1 MRKLLMMGAILLIG
15 SLGYGAQ
22 SADVIYDGENYKA
35 DTTLTLKTTGNVV
48 DAVTNA
54 VLVITPLNGTGAY
67 GDRLMFNFGDMAP
80 GDKTTLTGKF
90 KAEVIQRKA
99 EEPTEIMYG
108 KLDTTNITVGL
119 VENNGAKNNVEM
131 KTTITR
137 DVNNKGTTDSKL
149 GTISYTLGNGSG
161 IKNSGRTYE
170 GEILSTFI
178 ADTGAKSGN
187 FSDTGV
193 VVKVDVKNVAL
204 EKPKSN

>member
-1 MRKLLMMGAILLIG
+1 MRKLLMMGAILLVG

-22 SADVIYDGENYKA
+22 SADVIYDATDKSYKA

-48 DAVTNA
+48 DAVSNA

-90 KAEVIQRKA
+90 KAEVIKRKA
-99 EEPTEIMYG
+99 EGSTEIVYG
-108 KLDTTNITVGL
+108 KLDTTNIEVGL
-119 VENNGAKNNVEM
+119 VENGGNM
-131 KTTITR
+131 QTTITR
-137 DVNNKGTTDSKL
+137 NVNNRGTTTKIGS
-149 GTISYTLGNGSG
+149 ISYTLGNGSG

-170 GEILSTFI
+170 GEILSTFT
-178 ADTGAKSGN
+178 ADSGKVSGN

-193 VVKVDVKNVAL
+193 VVKVDVTNIAL
-204 EKPKSN
+204 ETPKLN

>member
-1 MRKLLMMGAILLIG
+1 MRKLLMMGAILLVG

-22 SADVIYDGENYKA
+22 SADVIYDGQNYKA

-90 KAEVIQRKA
+90 KAEVIKRKA
-99 EEPTEIMYG
+99 VESTEIMYG
-108 KLDTTNITVGL
+108 KLDTTNIKVGL
-119 VENNGAKNNVEM
+119 VENGGNM
-131 KTTITR
+131 QTTITR
-137 DVNNKGTTDSKL
+137 NVNNRGTTGSKL

-170 GEILSTFI
+170 GEILSTFT
-178 ADTGAKSGN
+178 ADTGDISGN

-193 VVKVDVKNVAL
+193 VVKVDVTNVAL
-204 EKPKSN
+204 EKPKQAI